1 MMPAK
6 ENIRGLSGISAS
18 PGIAFGEAYIR
29 KQDSDTNIA
38 RTIIPVDKIED
49 EIKKL
54 KKAQDQVAEELEIL
68 RKKVAAY
75 LGPSYS
81 DIILAQLT
89 ILRDAEILREVRAYM
104 KEHHVNA
111 AFAYRLI
118 VNQYLDIL
126 EEQSS
131 EYFKERV
138 ADIRDIKRRVLRALI
153 TKKSMLNTLRM
164 EKPVIFIARELSP
177 TDIMMLVSENVRGFI
192 TEFGG
197 RTSHVAIM
205 ARTLKVPMLI
215 GVEDLNTQIQTGDEL
230 ILDAGREK
238 VWIRPDAELRE
249 HYQRELRLLQEQ
261 DRHFREL
268 SNQKAVTRDAYHLRL
283 SANISLPIEV
293 KDVLKYGAEGIGL
306 YRTEYL
312 YMMKHQLPEEEELF
326 REYRHVMKS
335 VSGLPVIMRTLDFGG
350 DKMSALE
357 NRDIHC
363 EENPFMGYRAIRI
376 CLDKPQVFHTQL
388 RAILRSSVYGKLS
401 LMLPM
406 ITHVEQLEE
415 SLEHIRSVK
424 DALEREGIPFDPQ
437 VPVGMMIETPSA
449 VMNIRTLA
457 EKVDF
462 FSIGTNDLTQYV
474 LAVDRGNER
483 VNKIYDHYDPAVIRM
498 IRIVTDAARKQQIPV
513 YICGEMASE
522 PAAVLLFLALGVDG
536 ISVATRYI
544 GAIREFVMQCDRSE
558 LLKIL
563 DPLLAMNTRREITEY
578 LDSQV
583 KKILQQ

>member
-1 MMPAK
+1 MISARK
-6 ENIRGLSGISAS
+6 NIRELNGISAS
-18 PGIAFGEAYIR
+18 PGIAIGQAYVR
-29 KQDSDTNIA
+29 MQDSDSDIV
-38 RTIIPVDKIED
+38 RTLIPVDRIED

-54 KKAQDQVAEELEIL
+54 KKAQNLVAEELEML

-104 KEHHVNA
+104 EEHHVNA
-111 AFAYRLI
+111 AFAYRLV

-138 ADIRDIKRRVLRALI
+138 ADIRDVKHRVLRALI
-153 TKKSMLNTLRM
+153 TKKSILNTLRM
-164 EKPVIFIARELSP
+164 EKPVIFVARELSP
-177 TDIMMLVSENVRGFI
+177 TDIMMLVSENICGFI

-205 ARTLKVPMLI
+205 ARSLKVPMLI
-215 GVEDLNTQIQTGDEL
+215 GVEDLNMHIQTGEEL
-230 ILDAGREK
+230 ILDAGKEK

-249 HYQRELRLLQEQ
+249 YYHRELHLLQEQ
-261 DRHFREL
+261 DRHFLE
-268 SNQKAVTRDAYHLRL
+268 SSGQKAITRDAYHLRL

-293 KDVLKYGAEGIGL
+293 KDVLKYGAESIGL

-312 YMMKHQLPEEEELF
+312 YMMKNQLPEEEELF
-326 REYRHVMKS
+326 QEYRHVMKS
-335 VSGLPVIMRTLDFGG
+335 VSGLPVILRTLDFGG
-350 DKMSALE
+350 DKISALE

-363 EENPFMGYRAIRI
+363 EANPFMGFRAIRI
-376 CLDKPQVFHTQL
+376 CLEKPEVFHTQL

-406 ITHVEQLEE
+406 ITHIEQLEE
-415 SLEHIRSVK
+415 SLQHIRHVK
-424 DALEREGIPFDPQ
+424 AALEREGIPFDPKI
-437 VPVGMMIETPSA
+437 PVGMMIETPSA
-449 VMNIRTLA
+449 VMNIRSFA

-483 VNKIYDHYDPAVIRM
+483 VNKIYDHYDPAIIRM
-498 IRIVTDAARKQQIPV
+498 IRMVTDAAQERKIPV
-513 YICGEMASE
+513 YVCGEMASE
-522 PAAVLLFLALGVDG
+522 PAAVLFFLALGVDG

-544 GAIREFVMQCDRSE
+544 GAIREFVMRCDRSK
-558 LLKIL
+558 LIKIL
-563 DPLLAMNTRREITEY
+563 DPLMVMNSRQEITEY